1 MIQESYDRALKILR
15 EHKGKLIRLAEK
27 LEEKEVLGEEDIKE
41 VLGEKITE
49 KIPGEKKIRRNR
61 TKLVL
66 KKANAHK
73 SSSSNPEK

>member
-1 MIQESYDRALKILR
+1 L
-15 EHKGKLIRLAEK
+15 
-27 LEEKEVLGEEDIKE
+27 VEEDIKE

-66 KKANAHK
+66 KKTNGHK
-73 SSSSNPEK
+73 SSSFNPEK